1 MYQYMHICISAFKRC
16 SVRINF
22 QLFVG
27 RLVSY
32 LHYLHFFVFVFVFF
46 SCVQWCPTYCLL
58 LSVFL
63 YFVCL
68 FVGFC
73 LRLVSCV
80 PNVTRFSVFSIL
92 DCPFSFCPR
101 LCNQQRLYLLRY
113 TDIIT
118 ISYYVITHGGC
129 HKSSVFMSWFTIK

>member
-1 MYQYMHICISAFKRC
+1 MHICISAYKRC

-22 QLFVG
+22 QLFVE

-46 SCVQWCPTYCLL
+46 VLRIVVSNTYCLL

-68 FVGFC
+68 FVCFC
-73 LRLVSCV
+73 PRLVSCV
-80 PNVTRFSVFSIL
+80 PNVTRFSVLSIL
-92 DCPFSFCPR
+92 DCPFGFFPR
-101 LCNQQRLYLLRY
+101 LFNQQRLYLLRY

-118 ISYYVITHGGC
+118 ISYYIITHGGC

>member
-1 MYQYMHICISAFKRC
+1 MHICISAYKRC

-46 SCVQWCPTYCLL
+46 VLRIVVSNTYCLL

-73 LRLVSCV
+73 HRLVSCV
-80 PNVTRFSVFSIL
+80 PNVTRFSVLSI
-92 DCPFSFCPR
+92 F
-101 LCNQQRLYLLRY
+101 
-113 TDIIT
+113 
-118 ISYYVITHGGC
+118 
-129 HKSSVFMSWFTIK
+129 